1 MASDHPYNLFA
12 SPSPATITDWLKAEL
27 DKVLAKLPNDQARHR
42 CLCLQTN
49 VWMDRM
55 RAFHTRH
62 EQPFNGPHPEYGYMS
77 AGDFLIL
84 LGMLDAAKTKLERVP
99 A

>member
-1 MASDHPYNLFA
+1 MTAPL
-12 SPSPATITDWLKAEL
+12 TLVDWLQSEL
-27 DKVLAKLPNDQARHR
+27 DSVLARLPDDRARHR

-49 VWMDRM
+49 VWTQRM
-55 RAFHTRH
+55 RDFHTRH
-62 EQPFNGPHPEYGYMS
+62 EQPFGGPHPEYGYMS

-84 LGMLDAAKTKLERVP
+84 LGMIDAAKTKLERQSVP